1 MISNKLGVDP
11 AKLSV
16 DLQNQQYLLQMSD
29 KILATSFSKSL
40 LDYI

>member
-1 MISNKLGVDP
+1 MITNKLKVDP
-11 AKLSV
+11 AQLSI

-29 KILATSFSKSL
+29 KILATTLSKSL